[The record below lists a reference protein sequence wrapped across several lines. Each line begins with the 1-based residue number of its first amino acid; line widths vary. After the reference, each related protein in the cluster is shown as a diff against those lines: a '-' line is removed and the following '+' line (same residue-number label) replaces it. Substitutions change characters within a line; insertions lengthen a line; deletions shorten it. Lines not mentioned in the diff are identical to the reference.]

1 MKYEQGMS
9 IRMAMEVGECY
20 FIEAAICSNSRA
32 INELGQVLRRCLE
45 EEHKSVPG
53 MSVTK
58 LRTTHSIFVLSPR
71 SLHSLPAILH
81 SPHST

>member
-32 INELGQVLRRCLE
+32 ISELGQVLRRCLE
-45 EEHKSVPG
+45 EEHK
-53 MSVTK
+53 
-58 LRTTHSIFVLSPR
+58 
-71 SLHSLPAILH
+71 
-81 SPHST
+81 